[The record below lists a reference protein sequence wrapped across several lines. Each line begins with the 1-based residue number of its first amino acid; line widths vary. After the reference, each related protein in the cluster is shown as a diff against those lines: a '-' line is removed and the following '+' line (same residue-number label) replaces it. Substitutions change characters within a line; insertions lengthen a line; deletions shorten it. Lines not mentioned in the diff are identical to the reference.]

1 MRWLRLDSIRHR
13 LLLFAVMAT
22 LVPSA
27 STAWISYEQHRRAS
41 AARIADNLT
50 RASNQTARE
59 VELWLKERLL
69 DLRVFASSYEVSEN
83 LERAL
88 RGPRSPAGRLASTP
102 RLGEYLN
109 SVRSR
114 LTVYQDLFV
123 VDLQGHPVA
132 STGDRA
138 ALPLLAGSWQTELA
152 ANNWLVVEGQ
162 RDRVSDPARIAVAVP
177 VTGSGARLLGALG
190 ATLDLAALQPALERA
205 RPDSTA
211 RVFLVARDGDVIAA
225 AGLAG
230 SIRAPLPR
238 GAALELWS
246 RLDAPHAT
254 EYRSVDGR
262 TVIGR
267 ARALENPPWLV
278 VAELPTD
285 LAFRE
290 VNRLR
295 NMTMLVVL
303 AVLGVVGLTAW
314 RLSHFIV
321 RPLDSLTTGAAK
333 VASGDLSVDLPVRGG
348 GEVGYL
354 TRVFN
359 DMVARVRES
368 RQELE
373 RLSVTD
379 GLTGL
384 YNRRHLMSSLDQEV
398 RRVKRQGGT
407 FALLMMDIDHFKR
420 FNDTHGHQAGD
431 EALVGVAGAIH
442 GSLREVDWAARYGG
456 EELVAVL
463 PDTGLDGAVEVA
475 ERIRSRLA
483 EAEFSGEKITL
494 SIGVAAFPD
503 CGETPEALI
512 ASADAALYQAKR
524 EGRDRVVRA
533 RRRKTREVRSR

>member
-1 MRWLRLDSIRHR
+1 MRWLRLDSIRQR

-22 LVPSA
+22 LAPSL

-41 AARIADNLT
+41 AARIRDNLA

-83 LERAL
+83 LERML
-88 RGPRSPAGRLASTP
+88 RGSAPAAGRLADTP

-123 VDLQGHPVA
+123 IDLRGRVVA
-132 STGDRA
+132 STGRTVPPLTGTWQTDLAASNFLVLESHRDRA
-138 ALPLLAGSWQTELA
+138 PGPALIT
-152 ANNWLVVEGQ
+152 
-162 RDRVSDPARIAVAVP
+162 VAVP
-177 VTGSGARLLGALG
+177 VSGPGARLLGALG
-190 ATLDLAALQPALERA
+190 ATLDLGALSPTLDRG
-205 RPDSTA
+205 RPDTA
-211 RVFLVARDGDVIAA
+211 GRILLVAQDGDVIAA
-225 AGLAG
+225 TG
-230 SIRAPLPR
+230 
-238 GAALELWS
+238 WS
-246 RLDAPHAT
+246 RDPAPSLEPAVAADLRNRLET
-254 EYRSVDGR
+254 QRAAEYRSVDGR
-262 TVIGR
+262 RVIGR
-267 ARALENPPWLV
+267 ARALEHPPWLV
-278 VAELPTD
+278 VAELPAD
-285 LAFRE
+285 EAFRE

-295 NMTMLVVL
+295 NMTLLVVL
-303 AVLGVVGLTAW
+303 VVLGVVGLAAW
-314 RLSHFIV
+314 HLAHHIV
-321 RPLDSLTTGAAK
+321 RPLDSLTAGATK
-333 VASGDLSVDLPVRGG
+333 VASGDLSVDLPITGG
-348 GEVGYL
+348 GEVAYL
-354 TRVFN
+354 TKVFN
-359 DMVARVRES
+359 NMVARVRES

-373 RLSVTD
+373 RLSITD
-379 GLTGL
+379 SLTGL
-384 YNRRHLMSSLDQEV
+384 YNRRHLMSSLEQEV

-431 EALVGVAGAIH
+431 DALIGVAGAIR

-463 PDTGLDGAVEVA
+463 PDTELDGAVEVA

-483 EAEFSGEKITL
+483 DTEFSGEKITL
-494 SIGVAAFPD
+494 SIGVATFPD
-503 CGETPEALI
+503 CGDTPEALI

-524 EGRDRVVRA
+524 EGRDRVARA